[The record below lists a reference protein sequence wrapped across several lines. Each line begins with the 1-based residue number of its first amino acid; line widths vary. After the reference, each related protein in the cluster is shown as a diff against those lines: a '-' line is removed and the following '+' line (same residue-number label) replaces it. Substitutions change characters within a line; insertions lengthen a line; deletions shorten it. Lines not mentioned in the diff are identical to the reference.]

1 MDTVSIVKEFVVRIP
16 NQVGALN
23 KVLAPIAEEKINL
36 NGVNVY
42 AFANEGVVRLYSTE
56 PEAMKN
62 LLNQQRYTWWE
73 NEVVAYEISNVPGQ
87 VADVTATLSQ
97 NNVNVHSLF
106 ATTGTGGNTTVYLWT
121 SDNQKAYSV
130 LKV

>member
-1 MDTVSIVKEFVVRIP
+1 MDAVSIVKEFVVRIP

-130 LKV
+130 LKI

>member
-1 MDTVSIVKEFVVRIP
+1 MDAVSIVKEFVVRIP
-16 NQVGALN
+16 NKVGALN

-130 LKV
+130 LKI

>member
-1 MDTVSIVKEFVVRIP
+1 MDAVSIVKEFVVRIP

-87 VADVTATLSQ
+87 VAEVTATLSQ

-121 SDNQKAYSV
+121 
-130 LKV
+130 